1 MANIKAIADTKL
13 PDRTKPALSSAPAP
27 LGALTGA
34 FGPGGGLVIGLA
46 LIVSLGAVLIG
57 IVDGLADSGRLGG
70 IVGLLGGVA
79 SFRDRFYKGRP
90 IAAGTSYSSG
100 SRIQLIM
107 MS

>member
-1 MANIKAIADTKL
+1 MADAGL
-13 PDRTKPALSSAPAP
+13 GAPAI
-27 LGALTGA
+27 
-34 FGPGGGLVIGLA
+34 IGM
-46 LIVSLGAVLIG
+46 I
-57 IVDGLADSGRLGG
+57 GG